1 VTRQDK
7 AIHTVSVYMEN
18 MRWIPWLFLLL
29 AFPVKAE
36 PCEKPEDCG
45 IEAAVIPDFS
55 LEDVNPNSA
64 TFGTERSRDEFL
76 GSFLLVY
83 FAQAT

>member
-1 VTRQDK
+1 
-7 AIHTVSVYMEN
+7 VYREE
-18 MRWIPWLFLLL
+18 MRWLPLFLLL
-29 AFPVKAE
+29 FTFPTWAE

-45 IEAAVIPDFS
+45 VEATIIPDFS

>member
-1 VTRQDK
+1 MKT
-7 AIHTVSVYMEN
+7 
-18 MRWIPWLFLLL
+18 MRWIPWLFLLF
-29 AFPVKAE
+29 AFPTGALA
-36 PCEKPEDCG
+36 CEKPDDCG
-45 IEAAVIPDFS
+45 IEATIIPDFT
-55 LEDVNPNSA
+55 LEDVNPNSP